1 MLTYK
6 VRTAGQILLVPTED
20 ILPPLYNPRTI
31 ISSDELAALAHSI
44 SILGM
49 LNPILVKPEGEG
61 KYRVISGERR
71 RIAAGIAGL
80 IYIPCIV
87 MNVSN
92 EMSHIYSVAENI
104 HRRNLHY
111 LELSASAEEL
121 SEIFTFDEIS
131 SYLSV
136 HQGDIQSRIRL
147 LSLPENIRWKI
158 ISGNLSESAANQIC
172 SIRDDRI
179 KNAVVEAMVTMD
191 LSFKDAYRIASEKN
205 NRTVFSAHYK
215 DYTVF
220 ENTIEHAA
228 ETMKAAGISA
238 DIIKSVSDE
247 AISYSIVIN
256 KVVRA

>member
-6 VRTAGQILLVPTED
+6 VRTAGQIILVPTED
-20 ILPPLYNPRTI
+20 ILPPCFSSRSI

-44 SILGM
+44 SVLGM
-49 LNPILVKPEGEG
+49 LNPVLVKPAEEG

-71 RIAAGIAGL
+71 RIAAGIAGM
-80 IYIPCIV
+80 IYVPCIV
-87 MNVSN
+87 MNVSD
-92 EMSHIYSVAENI
+92 EMANIYSVAENV

-111 LELSASAEEL
+111 LELSSAAEEL
-121 SEIFTFDEIS
+121 SEYFTSEEIS

-136 HQGDIQSRIRL
+136 HQGDLQARIRL

-158 ISGNLSESAANQIC
+158 ISGNISENNANQIC
-172 SIRDDRI
+172 SIRDDRL
-179 KNAVVEAMVTMD
+179 KNSVVEAMVTMD
-191 LSFKDAYRIASEKN
+191 LSFKDAFRIASEKN

-256 KVVRA
+256 KVVRV

>member
-20 ILPPLYNPRTI
+20 ILPQLYSPRSI
-31 ISSDELAALAHSI
+31 ISSDELASLAHSL
-44 SILGM
+44 SVLGM
-49 LNPILVKPEGEG
+49 LNPILVKPEAEG

-80 IYIPCIV
+80 IYVPCIV
-87 MNVSN
+87 MNVSD
-92 EMSHIYSVAENI
+92 EMAHIYSVAENI
-104 HRRNLHY
+104 HRKNLHY
-111 LELSASAEEL
+111 LEVSSSAEEL
-121 SEIFTFDEIS
+121 SAHFSPEDIS

-136 HQGDIQSRIRL
+136 HYGDLQSRIRL

-158 ISGNLSESAANQIC
+158 ISGNINESSANQIC
-172 SIRDDRI
+172 SIRDDRL
-179 KNAVVEAMVTMD
+179 KNSVVETMVSMD
-191 LSFKDAYRIASEKN
+191 LSFKDAYRIASEKDK
-205 NRTVFSAHYK
+205 RTVFSAHYK

-247 AISYSIVIN
+247 AITYSIVIN